1 MQRQIFNKF
10 APLTQ
15 TQPHD
20 LSAVKPSWKM
30 YPSAT
35 NDRRKRMS
43 SVGFDSQ
50 AFTPMEH
57 LYARLKVSM

>member
-1 MQRQIFNKF
+1 
-10 APLTQ
+10 
-15 TQPHD
+15 
-20 LSAVKPSWKM
+20 M